1 MGLQSGEIPFG
12 RGNASLL
19 WCHNMGEDKCTLYKN
34 PAFLLG
40 KHHFLVYKREVEL
53 QVNIRKMD
61 QSCVSLL
68 SGRVGGIS
76 LKAGHRTHSGH
87 TVPLAPT
94 AFPKKANR
102 EEFVFHSTGEALQK
116 QAKNFLK
123 TGSHRSASDL
133 KKKNMEYRKGSKP
146 GNSQA
151 WSLTV
156 IGKNPSLLF
165 CRFRFANSY
174 HAMDA
179 WRPSTKALTQSPRHN
194 ASLDVQRLS
203 RLRRQPRKQTAIMA
217 CSVPQGKSYG
227 SNQPIGRTASF
238 RAYGVS

>member
-123 TGSHRSASDL
+123 TGSHRSALDM
-133 KKKNMEYRKGSKP
+133 KKKSVEYRKG
-146 GNSQA
+146 
-151 WSLTV
+151 
-156 IGKNPSLLF
+156 PSLGKTPGLG
-165 CRFRFANSY
+165 
-174 HAMDA
+174 
-179 WRPSTKALTQSPRHN
+179 PRC
-194 ASLDVQRLS
+194 L
-203 RLRRQPRKQTAIMA
+203 
-217 CSVPQGKSYG
+217 
-227 SNQPIGRTASF
+227 
-238 RAYGVS
+238 

>member
-76 LKAGHRTHSGH
+76 LKAGTQCLSR
-87 TVPLAPT
+87 LRRA
-94 AFPKKANR
+94 R
-102 EEFVFHSTGEALQK
+102 STFSRLRRSLQK

-156 IGKNPSLLF
+156 IGKNPPLLF

-174 HAMDA
+174 MQWTHGA
-179 WRPSTKALTQSPRHN
+179 RLQKHLRNRHGTMLHWTCN
-194 ASLDVQRLS
+194 V
-203 RLRRQPRKQTAIMA
+203 
-217 CSVPQGKSYG
+217 
-227 SNQPIGRTASF
+227 F
-238 RAYGVS
+238 RAYGGNHGSKPQLWRVPFHKGNPTEAISQSDAQRLFAPTAFPKKALIQS

>member
-76 LKAGHRTHSGH
+76 LKAGTQCLSR
-87 TVPLAPT
+87 LRRA
-94 AFPKKANR
+94 R
-102 EEFVFHSTGEALQK
+102 STFSRLRRSLQK

-133 KKKNMEYRKGSKP
+133 KKKSTEYRKGPRLGKTP
-146 GNSQA
+146 G
-151 WSLTV
+151 L
-156 IGKNPSLLF
+156 GPHCL
-165 CRFRFANSY
+165 
-174 HAMDA
+174 
-179 WRPSTKALTQSPRHN
+179 
-194 ASLDVQRLS
+194 
-203 RLRRQPRKQTAIMA
+203 
-217 CSVPQGKSYG
+217 
-227 SNQPIGRTASF
+227 
-238 RAYGVS
+238 

>member
-87 TVPLAPT
+87 TVPFAPT
-94 AFPKKANR
+94 AFPTEANR
-102 EEFVFHSTGEALQK
+102 KEFAF
-116 QAKNFLK
+116 
-123 TGSHRSASDL
+123 RS
-133 KKKNMEYRKGSKP
+133 
-146 GNSQA
+146 
-151 WSLTV
+151 
-156 IGKNPSLLF
+156 IG
-165 CRFRFANSY
+165 
-174 HAMDA
+174 
-179 WRPSTKALTQSPRHN
+179 QSPTE
-194 ASLDVQRLS
+194 AS
-203 RLRRQPRKQTAIMA
+203 
-217 CSVPQGKSYG
+217 KS
-227 SNQPIGRTASF
+227 S
-238 RAYGVS
+238 